1 MAKKGNKNAEG
12 NKGGN
17 GAPTV
22 QDKEL
27 SKRVRRLTLKKIEKI
42 LIRPVVRMDK
52 EEYDLYKQVL
62 LKLTGNVLPRLNEV
76 SGPNGGDIPLPLL
89 GGKSNGKNNNSDKK
103 TSKVKEKD

>member
-1 MAKKGNKNAEG
+1 MAAPIGSKNATG

-22 QDKEL
+22 QDKDL

-42 LIRPVVRMDK
+42 LMRPVVRMDK

-62 LKLTGNVLPRLNEV
+62 LKLAGTVLPRLNEI
-76 SGPNGGDIPLPLL
+76 SGPDGKPIPLFDNT
-89 GGKSNGKNNNSDKK
+89 KANKK
-103 TSKVKEKD
+103 